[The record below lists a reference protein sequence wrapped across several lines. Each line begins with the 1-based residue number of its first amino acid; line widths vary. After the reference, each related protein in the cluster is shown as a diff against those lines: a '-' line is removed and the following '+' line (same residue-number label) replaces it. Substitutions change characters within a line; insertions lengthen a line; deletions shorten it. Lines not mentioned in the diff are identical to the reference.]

1 METKVRADYDNVT
14 ESILGCLH
22 SVNNNDHGEQ
32 YLFNTKVMINH
43 DGTVEWYSPNKLKTF
58 CKIDVQL
65 FPFDTQECKATFGSW
80 TFAGDK
86 IDLHFYKNTSR
97 VDLGIFSKNG
107 EWDLTSAEGVRNVI
121 FYECCAAPYIDLT
134 YSIIIRRRPLFYLN
148 NLILP
153 CIVLA
158 LLTSVSFL
166 FPPETGERI
175 SLVITVLLGMTVF
188 MIIFTEAIP
197 ATSEVTP
204 LIGRY
209 FAGVL
214 FEVALCLLATCVP
227 LRLQHL
233 HPGTEM
239 PRWAKVLIFD
249 YIGYVMC
256 SEMSGFRKGRSK
268 GSQSGKVAKIHSYS
282 NDEIKLSDTEI
293 VENGYV
299 KDHEKTNQRSASTKA
314 NGFEINPQ
322 EKGKDHSVVNE
333 YIKKR
338 EREDELYAEWKNAI
352 SILDRLFFWLF
363 ILTFVVS
370 SVVIL
375 YGYSRP

>member
-1 METKVRADYDNVT
+1 MVFDYFT
-14 ESILGCLH
+14 

-58 CKIDVQL
+58 CKIDVRL

-86 IDLHFYKNTSR
+86 LDLHFYKNVSR
-97 VDLGIFSKNG
+97 ADLGIFSKNG
-107 EWDLTSAEGVRNVI
+107 EWDLMSTEAVRNVI
-121 FYECCAAPYIDLT
+121 QYDCCPAPYIDLT
-134 YSIIIRRRPLFYLN
+134 YTLIIRRRALFYLN

-204 LIGRY
+204 LIGKY
-209 FAGVL
+209 FAAVL

-227 LRLQHL
+227 LRIQHL

-239 PRWAKVLIFD
+239 PHWAKVLIFD
-249 YIGYVMC
+249 YIGFIVC
-256 SEMSGFRKGRSK
+256 SGRAGFRKNRGEKSRR
-268 GSQSGKVAKIHSYS
+268 QSGKLAKIHSFT
-282 NDEIKLSDTEI
+282 NEDIKLSDTDI
-293 VENGYV
+293 IENGYV
-299 KDHEKTNQRSASTKA
+299 KTNEKTNQRSASTQA
-314 NGFEINPQ
+314 NGFKNNTQQ
-322 EKGKDHSVVNE
+322 EKGNDLSVVNE
-333 YIKKR
+333 YIKKK
-338 EREDELYAEWKNAI
+338 EREDELYAEWKDAI

-375 YGYSRP
+375 YAYSRT